1 VLFDKIGMVQN
12 HTLFSGKQSSLGN
25 KRKLYITI
33 VDSVFFIKVAM
44 SKICMK
50 SEVRTSYLLH
60 RIIPTTSFLIN
71 FWFVVQFTSHGLFD
85 ERRIQGGD
93 HENTLASTF
102 AVIRNGLLDCH
113 IIHINSNVL
122 VAI

>member
-1 VLFDKIGMVQN
+1 MVLN

-33 VDSVFFIKVAM
+33 GDRFVRSQ
-44 SKICMK
+44 K

-93 HENTLASTF
+93 HENTLVSTF
-102 AVIRNGLLDCH
+102 AVIRNGLRDCH